1 MKEARERERE
11 TERRGESAA
20 MSRNV
25 VFPFSSLEVR
35 WIPVLNDVLS
45 DSCYLGRGE
54 KKLKFTL

>member
-1 MKEARERERE
+1 MKEARERE

-35 WIPVLNDVLS
+35 WIPVVNDVLS
-45 DSCYLGRGE
+45 DSCYLGRG
-54 KKLKFTL
+54 KKS